1 MMRKKLSLVLGF
13 LLVLGL
19 ASFAYAD
26 EEPSFYLGI
35 KPAGMGG
42 AYCAIANDENALFF
56 NPAGLSEI
64 KSSRWV
70 VVNPAFKIGEGMNTL
85 KDLADELDDANTTQ
99 ARSEV
104 IGRFIPLNVLVG
116 TNLFPYYITPDFGFG
131 VLGEGNVRV
140 EVLNPVSPRIEISG
154 YVDTNIVGS
163 YCRRINPKLSV
174 GATLKS
180 ISRSRVLPVVDEPQ
194 GIDSRDPND
203 PERNVVVITQSDLLN
218 YDKDD
223 FEADDFYDTQ
233 TGSGMGLDIG
243 TLYKLNKKTTLGLTL
258 QDIGGT
264 SLEWDSDV
272 KSRIP
277 GRARLGVAYKADL
290 PKALAAI
297 KAKDVTLALDF
308 ADLGT
313 GGSFYKK
320 IHFGGEAIVLR
331 KISLRFGVNQGYGT
345 FGLGYRL
352 GFLQLDWA
360 YFSEERGEHVG
371 QQQDKSQMMKVSL
384 RF

>member
-1 MMRKKLSLVLGF
+1 MRKKLSLVLGF
-13 LLVLGL
+13 LLALGL
-19 ASFAYAD
+19 VSFAYAD

-64 KSSRWV
+64 KKSKWGI
-70 VVNPAFKIGEGMNTL
+70 VNPTLKIGEGCKNIQDMQDKL
-85 KDLADELDDANTTQ
+85 DEADTDEDRADVLRD
-99 ARSEV
+99 
-104 IGRFIPLNVLVG
+104 FIPLDVLVG
-116 TNLFPYYITPDFGFG
+116 IDLFPYYITPDFGVG
-131 VLGEGNVRV
+131 VLGLGNVRM
-140 EVLNPVSPRIEISG
+140 EVLNPVTPRVEISG
-154 YVDTNIVGS
+154 FVDTTIVGS
-163 YCRRINPKLSV
+163 WNTKINPNLAV

-180 ISRSRVLPVVDEPQ
+180 INRSRFVDK
-194 GIDSRDPND
+194 RDPTKHTIVLGAADLTN
-203 PERNVVVITQSDLLN
+203 SD
-218 YDKDD
+218 DI
-223 FEADDFYDTQ
+223 ADDYIETE

-264 SLEWDSDV
+264 SLEWDNEV

-277 GRARLGVAYKADL
+277 GRARLGAAYKADL

-297 KAKDVTLALDF
+297 KAEDVTLALDF

-331 KISLRFGVNQGYGT
+331 KVSLRFGVNQGYGT

-371 QQQDKSQMMKVSL
+371 QQQDKSQMVKVSL